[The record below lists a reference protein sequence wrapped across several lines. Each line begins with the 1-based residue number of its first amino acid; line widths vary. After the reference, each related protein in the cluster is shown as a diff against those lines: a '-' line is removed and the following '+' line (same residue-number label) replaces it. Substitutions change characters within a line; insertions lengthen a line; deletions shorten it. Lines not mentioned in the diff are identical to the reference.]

1 MARETIL
8 KVGLPVTCH
17 ACKTKDYIK
26 VGTDRGGWYWYR
38 GMSGKVRWYCP
49 KEAEK
54 VKQSRSNFEQR
65 YSTPAPVETKET
77 VEAELYKL
85 LD

>member
-1 MARETIL
+1 MATEAIL
-8 KVGLPVTCH
+8 RVGLPVTCH
-17 ACKTKDYIK
+17 ACKRKDFVKI
-26 VGTDRGGWYWYR
+26 GTDRGGWYWYI

-54 VKQSRSNFEQR
+54 VKQSRLNFEQR
-65 YSTPAPVETKET
+65 YETPKPDYTKSTEE
-77 VEAELYKL
+77 ELYNL